1 MPSIYGIGGQK
12 TKGDTMTVR
21 EYLEQYKKADRRA
34 MRIRKEYEKEMI
46 MIDSISSPLGTD
58 GMPHGSGISKSTEN
72 RALKLADKRLK
83 YVEAELDAIEV
94 RQQIFDTVMKLDGI
108 ECDVL
113 IEYYVN
119 YYDEHKHKMRTWED
133 VAEIVHVDPRT
144 VYRIKLRAFKKLSLY
159 VSI

>member
-1 MPSIYGIGGQK
+1 
-12 TKGDTMTVR
+12 MTVR
-21 EYLEQYKKADRRA
+21 DYLEQYKKADRRA
-34 MRIRKEYEKEMI
+34 KRYRKEFEKEMI

-58 GMPHGSGISKSTEN
+58 GTPHGSGISKSTEA

-83 YVEAELDAIEV
+83 YIEAELDALEV

-113 IEYYVN
+113 IEYYIN
-119 YYDEHKHKMRTWED
+119 YFDEKKCKYRTWED
-133 VAEIVHVDPRT
+133 VAELVHVDTRT
-144 VYRIKLRAFKKLSLY
+144 VYRIKLRAFRKLSLY

>member
-1 MPSIYGIGGQK
+1 
-12 TKGDTMTVR
+12 MTVR
-21 EYLEQYKKADRRA
+21 DYLEQYKKADRRA
-34 MRIRKEYEKEMI
+34 KRYRKEFEKEMI

-58 GMPHGSGISKSTEN
+58 GTPHGSGISKSTEA
-72 RALKLADKRLK
+72 RALRLADKRLK
-83 YVEAELDAIEV
+83 YVEAELDALEI

-108 ECDVL
+108 EGDVL
-113 IEYYVN
+113 IEYYIN
-119 YYDEHKHKMRTWED
+119 YFDEQKQKSRTWED